1 MIILSVQATVNRDT
15 HLNSEDGNLHLGSD
29 EFLKYFIAKKFSYCS
44 TFIHQ
49 FSRIQILLW
58 NIKNRI
64 PLNKY
69 SGSNI
74 ISDNLGNGPKYVRN
88 YSTNFLMTTY
98 FNLEDSLETWSEQ
111 NKLSK
116 GWAQRVF
123 GPIFLVARRLTS

>member
-1 MIILSVQATVNRDT
+1 MTKVHYLMLISIKVKIDYFVSPS
-15 HLNSEDGNLHLGSD
+15 NSQQGHTSK
-29 EFLKYFIAKKFSYCS
+29 FRRWKPSFRIRRVPQIFYCKKFSYCS

-49 FSRIQILLW
+49 FSRIQILLR

-98 FNLEDSLETWSEQ
+98 FNLEDSLET
-111 NKLSK
+111 
-116 GWAQRVF
+116 
-123 GPIFLVARRLTS
+123 